1 MKATNIEWDVD
12 CPEDLETLPTEVE
25 IPGGMEDEEEMSDY
39 LSDLTGFCHKGFCLK

>member
-25 IPGGMEDEEEMSDY
+25 IPDGMEDE
-39 LSDLTGFCHKGFCLK
+39 